1 MSRRTFIA
9 SLAALPAAVVLT
21 GCGFQLRGQQTLPFD
36 SLYVGADQ
44 TTPFGAV
51 LRQQIT
57 AGADTRVV
65 SEAGEA
71 DARLEI
77 LRNNRSRDILSLTGA
92 GRVREYQLTQTVVFR
107 VVSRSGDEI
116 LSPSTVTVRRE
127 YNFDDDQI
135 IAREQEEALLI
146 RDMEED
152 IVQQMLRRLAAIRS

>member
-9 SLAALPAAVVLT
+9 SFLALQAAVVLS
-21 GCGFQLRGQQTLPFD
+21 GCGFQLRGAQPLPFD
-36 SLYVGADQ
+36 SLYVGADL
-44 TTPFGAV
+44 TTPFGAA
-51 LRQQIT
+51 LRQQIA
-57 AGADTRVV
+57 AGADTQVV
-65 SEAGEA
+65 ADAGEA

-107 VVSRSGDEI
+107 VIDRGGNE
-116 LSPSTVTVRRE
+116 LLPPSSVTVRRE

-152 IVQQMLRRLAAIRS
+152 IVQQMLRRMAAIRS

>member
-9 SLAALPAAVVLT
+9 SLVVLPAAVVLA
-21 GCGFQLRGQQTLPFD
+21 GCGFRLRGPQPLPFD
-36 SLYVGADQ
+36 KLYVAGDL
-44 TTPFGAV
+44 TTPFGAA
-51 LRQQIT
+51 LRQQIA

-65 SEAGEA
+65 SDEGEA

-107 VVSRSGDEI
+107 VVDRAGDE
-116 LSPSTVTVRRE
+116 LLPASSVTVRRE
-127 YNFDDDQI
+127 YNFDDEQI

-146 RDMEED
+146 RDMEDD
-152 IVQQMLRRLAAIRS
+152 IVQQILRRMAAIRS